1 MIAGLSGVIN
11 MSEEEQKERI
21 EQEELKSQK
30 VGQELQ
36 SAADK
41 AEQWLGKIRKALKE
55 IDSSE
60 NETVSNPR

>member
-1 MIAGLSGVIN
+1 